1 MKKMLML
8 ILWGVSA
15 MVLTGCGVGTP
26 DAEGWRST
34 QKEEFLAI
42 LKTDKYASICN
53 QQALYEKVKESENSK
68 LMSKLLV
75 SYAKNLANGCI
86 DLESFNA
93 SQEKRVE
100 EKIATYYETYMQEV
114 KASDIMRKLKAGQSI
129 EEILKPY
136 VPAYTQFFDLQKRYK
151 LLGGDKNTSKKTL
164 RKIRLNLERLKLM
177 KPGLGDN
184 YALVNIPEYT
194 VRVIDTNGTAVAMAV
209 VVGQRKMQTPI
220 FSADLSYVTLNPQW
234 GVPDSIARNE
244 VIPKLLKD
252 PNYLVDHNMV
262 IRKSY
267 DLNTTAVSQ
276 DSVDWEAY
284 LVEEQNLTEM
294 TYKFIEV
301 PSKKNGLG
309 RVKFIFPNKHSVYMH
324 DTQAKHLFKRKVRT
338 YSHGCVRLEK
348 PVVMLDH
355 ISKHYTENT
364 PEEVKEWYDSLETH
378 HMGLTKKLPV
388 HTSYLTTY
396 VDECGDLLVFND
408 IYGFDKSQKL
418 NF

>member
-1 MKKMLML
+1 ML
-8 ILWGVSA
+8 ILSGVSA
-15 MVLTGCGVGTP
+15 IVLTGCGVETP
-26 DAEGWRST
+26 DAEGWRPA
-34 QKEEFLAI
+34 QKEEFLKI
-42 LKTDKYASICN
+42 LETDKYASICN

-93 SQEKRVE
+93 SQEERVE
-100 EKIATYYETYMQEV
+100 QKVATYYETYLQEV
-114 KASDIMRKLKAGQSI
+114 EPSDIMRQLRAGQSI
-129 EEILKPY
+129 EEILEPY
-136 VPAYTQFFDLQKRYK
+136 VPEYAQFFDLQKRYK

-184 YALVNIPEYT
+184 YALINIPEYT
-194 VRVIDTNGTAVAMAV
+194 VRVIDTNGTAMAMAV

-244 VIPKLLKD
+244 VIPKLLED
-252 PNYLVDHNMV
+252 PNYLVSHNMV

-267 DLNTTAVSQ
+267 DLNTPEISQ
-276 DSVDWEAY
+276 NSVDWEAY
-284 LVEEQNLTEM
+284 LLEEKDKEEM

-324 DTQAKHLFKRKVRT
+324 DTQSKHLFKRKVRT

-348 PVVMLDH
+348 PVAMLEH
-355 ISKHYTENT
+355 ISKNYTNKSN
-364 PEEVKEWYDSLETH
+364 EEVKEWYDSLETH
-378 HMGLTKKLPV
+378 HMSLTKKLPV
-388 HTSYLTTY
+388 HTAYLTTY
-396 VDECGDLLVFND
+396 VDECGELLVFND
-408 IYGFDKSQKL
+408 IYGFDKTQRL

>member
-1 MKKMLML
+1 MKIRI
-8 ILWGVSA
+8 ILAVLFA
-15 MVLTGCGVGTP
+15 MVLSGCGVGTP

-34 QKEEFLAI
+34 QKDEFLEI

-75 SYAKNLANGCI
+75 AYTKNLANGCI
-86 DLESFNA
+86 DLDSFNA

-100 EKIATYYETYMQEV
+100 KKIATYYETYLQDV
-114 KASDIMRKLKAGQSI
+114 KESDIMRKLRAGQSI
-129 EEILKPY
+129 EEILTPY
-136 VPAYTQFFDLQKRYK
+136 VPEYAQFFDLKKRYM
-151 LLGGDKNTSKKTL
+151 LLEGDKKTSKKTL

-177 KPGLGDN
+177 KPGLGEN
-184 YALVNIPEYT
+184 YALVNVPEYT

-220 FSADLSYVTLNPQW
+220 FSANLSYVTLNPQW

-252 PNYLVDHNMV
+252 PNYLESQNMV
-262 IRKSY
+262 IRTSY
-267 DLNTTAVSQ
+267 DLSTPAIDK

-284 LVEEQNLTEM
+284 LVEEKDKKEM

-324 DTQAKHLFKRKVRT
+324 DTQSKHLFKRKVRT

-348 PVVMLDH
+348 PMVMLEH
-355 ISKHYTENT
+355 ISQNYTTNND
-364 PEEVKEWYDSLETH
+364 EEVKEWYDSLETK
-378 HMGLTKKLPV
+378 HMGLSKKLPV
-388 HTSYLTTY
+388 HTAYLTTF

>member
-1 MKKMLML
+1 ML
-8 ILWGVSA
+8 ILSGVSA
-15 MVLTGCGVGTP
+15 IVLSGCGVETP
-26 DAEGWRST
+26 DAEGWRQA
-34 QKEEFLAI
+34 QKEEFLVI

-75 SYAKNLANGCI
+75 SYARNLANGCI

-100 EKIATYYETYMQEV
+100 EKIATYYETYLQEV
-114 KASDIMRKLKAGQSI
+114 KASDIMRKLKAGESI

-136 VPAYTQFFDLQKRYK
+136 VPEYAQFFDLQKRYR

-164 RKIRLNLERLKLM
+164 RKIRLNIERLKLM
-177 KPGLGDN
+177 KPGLGDT
-184 YALVNIPEYT
+184 YALVNVPEYT
-194 VRVIDTNGTAVAMAV
+194 VRVIENNQTAMAMAV

-220 FSADLSYVTLNPQW
+220 FSADLQYVTMNPQW
-234 GVPDSIARNE
+234 GVPDSIARKE

-252 PNYLVDHNMV
+252 PNYLASHNMV

-267 DLNTTAVSQ
+267 DLNTPEIDQ

-324 DTQAKHLFKRKVRT
+324 DTQAKNLFKRKVRT
-338 YSHGCVRLEK
+338 FSHGCVRLEK
-348 PVVMLDH
+348 PIAMLEH
-355 ISKHYTENT
+355 ISKNYTNKSN
-364 PEEVKEWYDSLETH
+364 EEVKEWYDSLETH

-388 HTSYLTTY
+388 HTAYLTTY

>member
-1 MKKMLML
+1 ML
-8 ILWGVSA
+8 ILSGVSA
-15 MVLTGCGVGTP
+15 VVLTGCGVETP
-26 DAEGWRST
+26 DAEGWRPA
-34 QKEEFLAI
+34 QKEEFLQI
-42 LKTDKYASICN
+42 LETDKYASICN

-100 EKIATYYETYMQEV
+100 QKIATYYETYLQEV
-114 KASDIMRKLKAGQSI
+114 KASDIMRQLKAGQSI

-136 VPAYTQFFDLQKRYK
+136 VPEYTQFFDLQKRYK

-194 VRVIDTNGTAVAMAV
+194 VRVIDANGTAMAMAV

-252 PNYLVDHNMV
+252 PNYLVSHNMV

-267 DLNTTAVSQ
+267 DLNTTEISQ

-284 LVEEQNLTEM
+284 LIEEQNLTEM

-324 DTQAKHLFKRKVRT
+324 DTQSKHLFKRKVRT
-338 YSHGCVRLEK
+338 FSHGCVRLEK
-348 PVVMLDH
+348 PVAMLEH
-355 ISKHYTENT
+355 ISKNYTSKSL
-364 PEEVKEWYDSLETH
+364 EEVKEWYDSLETH
-378 HMGLTKKLPV
+378 RMGLIKKLPV
-388 HTSYLTTY
+388 HTAYLTTY
-396 VDECGDLLVFND
+396 VDECGKLLVFND
-408 IYGFDKSQKL
+408 IYGFDKLQRL

>member
-1 MKKMLML
+1 MKKIMML
-8 ILWGVSA
+8 ILSGVSA
-15 MVLTGCGVGTP
+15 MLLTGCGVGTP
-26 DAEGWRST
+26 DAEGWRSS
-34 QKEEFLAI
+34 QKEEFLTI

-68 LMSKLLV
+68 LMSKLLIA
-75 SYAKNLANGCI
+75 YAKNLANGCI

-100 EKIATYYETYMQEV
+100 EEIATYYETYLQEV

-136 VPAYTQFFDLQKRYK
+136 VPEYAQFFDLQKRYK

-177 KPGLGDN
+177 KPGLGEN

-194 VRVIDTNGTAVAMAV
+194 VRVIDTNGTAVVMAV

-267 DLNTTAVSQ
+267 DLNTTEISQ

-284 LVEEQNLTEM
+284 LIEEQNLTEM

-324 DTQAKHLFKRKVRT
+324 DTQSKHLFKRKVRT

-348 PVVMLDH
+348 PVVMLNH
-355 ISKHYTENT
+355 ISKRYTEKT
-364 PEEVKEWYDSLETH
+364 LEEVKEWYDSLETH
-378 HMGLTKKLPV
+378 HMELTKKLPV
-388 HTSYLTTY
+388 HTAYLTTY

-408 IYGFDKSQKL
+408 IYGFDKLQKL

>member
-1 MKKMLML
+1 MML
-8 ILWGVSA
+8 ILLGVSA
-15 MVLTGCGVGTP
+15 IVLSGCGVGTP
-26 DAEGWRST
+26 DSEGWRSA
-34 QKEEFLAI
+34 QKDEFLEI

-68 LMSKLLV
+68 LMTKLLIAY
-75 SYAKNLANGCI
+75 SKNLANGCI

-93 SQEKRVE
+93 SQEERVE
-100 EKIATYYETYMQEV
+100 KKIATYYETYLQDV
-114 KASDIMRKLKAGQSI
+114 KESDIMRKLKAGQSI

-136 VPAYTQFFDLQKRYK
+136 VPEYTQFFDLQKRYR

-184 YALVNIPEYT
+184 YALVNVPEYT

-209 VVGQRKMQTPI
+209 VVGQKHQQTPI
-220 FSADLSYVTLNPQW
+220 FSANLQYVTLNPQW

-244 VIPKLLKD
+244 VIPKMLED
-252 PNYLVDHNMV
+252 PDYLVSHNMV

-267 DLNTTAVSQ
+267 DLNTPEIDK

-284 LVEEQNLTEM
+284 LIEEKDSKDM

-324 DTQAKHLFKRKVRT
+324 DTQSKHLFKRKVRT

-348 PVVMLDH
+348 PMTMLKH
-355 ISKHYTENT
+355 ISKNYTSNSD
-364 PEEVKEWYDSLETH
+364 EEVKEWYDSLETK
-378 HMGLTKKLPV
+378 HMGLKKKLPV
-388 HTSYLTTY
+388 HTAYLTTY

>member
-1 MKKMLML
+1 ML
-8 ILWGVSA
+8 ILSGISA
-15 MVLTGCGVGTP
+15 IVLSGCGVGTP
-26 DAEGWRST
+26 DAEGWRSA
-34 QKEEFLAI
+34 QKDEFLKI

-75 SYAKNLANGCI
+75 SYTHNLANGCI

-100 EKIATYYETYMQEV
+100 KKIATYYETYLQDV
-114 KASDIMRKLKAGQSI
+114 KESDIMRKLKAGQSI
-129 EEILKPY
+129 EQILKPY
-136 VPAYTQFFDLQKRYK
+136 VPEYAQFFDLKKRYM
-151 LLGGDKNTSKKTL
+151 LLEGDKNTSKKTL
-164 RKIRLNLERLKLM
+164 RKIRLNLERVKLM
-177 KPGLGDN
+177 KPGLGNN
-184 YALVNIPEYT
+184 YALVNVPEYT

-220 FSADLSYVTLNPQW
+220 FSANLQYVTINPQW

-244 VIPKLLKD
+244 VIPKLLEN
-252 PNYLVDHNMV
+252 PNYLTEKRMV

-267 DLNTTAVSQ
+267 DLGTPEISQ

-284 LVEEQNLTEM
+284 LEEEKDKKEM

-309 RVKFIFPNKHSVYMH
+309 RVKFIFPNQHSVYMH
-324 DTQAKHLFKRKVRT
+324 DTQSKSLFKRKVRT
-338 YSHGCVRLEK
+338 FSHGCVRLEK
-348 PVVMLDH
+348 PVVMLEH
-355 ISKHYTENT
+355 ISKNYTTNSE
-364 PEEVKEWYDSLETH
+364 EEVKEWYDSLKTH
-378 HMGLTKKLPV
+378 HMGLSKKLPV
-388 HTSYLTTY
+388 HTTYLTTY
-396 VDECGDLLVFND
+396 VDECGDLLNFRD

>member
-1 MKKMLML
+1 MKKMMLL
-8 ILWGVSA
+8 ILSGISA
-15 MVLTGCGVGTP
+15 IVLTGCGVEAP
-26 DAEGWRST
+26 DAEGWRQA
-34 QKEEFLAI
+34 QKEEFLKI
-42 LKTDKYASICN
+42 LETDKYASICN
-53 QQALYEKVKESENSK
+53 QQALYEQVKESENSK
-68 LMSKLLV
+68 LMTKLLV
-75 SYAKNLANGCI
+75 SYTRNLANGCI

-100 EKIATYYETYMQEV
+100 QKVATYYETYLQEV

-136 VPAYTQFFDLQKRYK
+136 VPEYAQFFDLQKRYR

-164 RKIRLNLERLKLM
+164 RKMRLNLERLKLM

-194 VRVIDTNGTAVAMAV
+194 VRVIDTNGTAMTMAV
-209 VVGQRKMQTPI
+209 VVGQQKMQTPV

-234 GVPDSIARNE
+234 GVPDSIARKE
-244 VIPKLLKD
+244 VIPKLLED
-252 PNYLVDHNMV
+252 PNYLVSHNMV

-267 DLNTTAVSQ
+267 DLNTPEVSQ
-276 DSVDWEAY
+276 DSVDWKSY
-284 LVEEQNLTEM
+284 LLEEKDKKEM

-324 DTQAKHLFKRKVRT
+324 DTQAKNLFKRKVRT

-348 PVVMLDH
+348 PVALLEH
-355 ISKHYTENT
+355 ISKHYTSKST
-364 PEEVKEWYDSLETH
+364 DEVKEWYDSLETH
-378 HMGLTKKLPV
+378 HMSLRKKLPV
-388 HTSYLTTY
+388 HTAYLTTY
-396 VDECGDLLVFND
+396 VNECGELLVFND

>member
-1 MKKMLML
+1 ML

-15 MVLTGCGVGTP
+15 MVLTGCGVETP
-26 DAEGWRST
+26 DAEGWRAA

-53 QQALYEKVKESENSK
+53 QQALYDKVKESENSK

-93 SQEKRVE
+93 SQEKKVE
-100 EKIATYYETYMQEV
+100 EKIATYYETYLQEV

-136 VPAYTQFFDLQKRYK
+136 VPEYSQFFDLQKRYR

-267 DLNTTAVSQ
+267 DLNTTEISQ
-276 DSVDWEAY
+276 DSVDWETY
-284 LVEEQNLTEM
+284 LVDENESKDM

-324 DTQAKHLFKRKVRT
+324 DTQSKYLFKRKVRT

-364 PEEVKEWYDSLETH
+364 PEEVQEWYDSLETH

-388 HTSYLTTY
+388 HTAYLTTY
-396 VDECGDLLVFND
+396 IDECGDLLVFND

>member
-1 MKKMLML
+1 MMLL
-8 ILWGVSA
+8 LWGVA
-15 MVLTGCGVGTP
+15 AIVLTGCGVETP
-26 DAEGWRST
+26 DAEGWRSA
-34 QKEEFLAI
+34 QKEEFLSI

-53 QQALYEKVKESENSK
+53 QQALYEKVRESEYSK

-100 EKIATYYETYMQEV
+100 EKIATYYETYMQDV

-136 VPAYTQFFDLQKRYK
+136 VPEYTQFFDLQKRYR

-220 FSADLSYVTLNPQW
+220 FSANLQYVTLNPQW

-252 PNYLVDHNMV
+252 PNYLVSQNMV
-262 IRKSY
+262 IRTSY
-267 DLNTTAVSQ
+267 DLNTTEITQ
-276 DSVDWEAY
+276 DSVDWETY
-284 LVEEQNLTEM
+284 LEEEKDSKDM

-309 RVKFIFPNKHSVYMH
+309 RIKFIFPNKHSVYMH
-324 DTQAKHLFKRKVRT
+324 DTQLKHLFKRKVRT

-355 ISKHYTENT
+355 ISKHYTEKT
-364 PEEVKEWYDSLETH
+364 PEEVQEWYDSLETH

-388 HTSYLTTY
+388 HTAYLTTY

>member
-1 MKKMLML
+1 ML
-8 ILWGVSA
+8 ILSGVSA
-15 MVLTGCGVGTP
+15 IVLSGCGVETP
-26 DAEGWRST
+26 DAEGWRQA
-34 QKEEFLAI
+34 QKEEFLVI

-75 SYAKNLANGCI
+75 SYARNLANGCI

-100 EKIATYYETYMQEV
+100 EKIATYYETYLQEV
-114 KASDIMRKLKAGQSI
+114 KASDIMRKLKAGESI

-136 VPAYTQFFDLQKRYK
+136 VPEYAQFFDLQKRYR

-164 RKIRLNLERLKLM
+164 RKIRLNIERLKLM
-177 KPGLGDN
+177 KPGLGDT
-184 YALVNIPEYT
+184 YALVNVPEYT
-194 VRVIDTNGTAVAMAV
+194 VRVIENNQTAMAMAV

-220 FSADLSYVTLNPQW
+220 FSADLQYVTMNPQW
-234 GVPDSIARNE
+234 GVPDSIARKE

-252 PNYLVDHNMV
+252 PNYLASHNMV

-267 DLNTTAVSQ
+267 DLNTPEIDQ

-284 LVEEQNLTEM
+284 LAEEQNLTEM

-324 DTQAKHLFKRKVRT
+324 DTQAKNLFKRKVRT
-338 YSHGCVRLEK
+338 FSHGCVRLEK
-348 PVVMLDH
+348 PIAMLEH
-355 ISKHYTENT
+355 ISKNYTNKSN
-364 PEEVKEWYDSLETH
+364 EEVKEWYDSLETH

-388 HTSYLTTY
+388 HTAYLTTY

>member
-1 MKKMLML
+1 MRL
-8 ILWGVSA
+8 ILLGVSA
-15 MVLTGCGVGTP
+15 IVLSGCGVETP
-26 DAEGWRST
+26 DSEGWRSV
-34 QKEEFLAI
+34 QKDEFLEI

-68 LMSKLLV
+68 LMSKLLIA
-75 SYAKNLANGCI
+75 YTKNLANGCI
-86 DLESFNA
+86 DLKSFNA

-100 EKIATYYETYMQEV
+100 KKIATYYETYLQDV
-114 KASDIMRKLKAGQSI
+114 KESDIMRKLKAGQSI
-129 EEILKPY
+129 EEIVKPY
-136 VPAYTQFFDLQKRYK
+136 VPQYAQFFDLKKRYM
-151 LLGGDKNTSKKTL
+151 LLEGDANTSKKTL

-184 YALVNIPEYT
+184 YALVNVPEYT
-194 VRVIDTNGTAVAMAV
+194 VRVIDKNGTAVAMAV
-209 VVGQRKMQTPI
+209 VVGQKHQQTPI
-220 FSADLSYVTLNPQW
+220 FSANLQYVTLNPQW

-244 VIPKLLKD
+244 VIPQMLKD
-252 PNYLVDHNMV
+252 PTYLASHNMV

-267 DLNTTAVSQ
+267 DLSTPEIDK
-276 DSVDWEAY
+276 DSVDWKAY
-284 LVEEQNLTEM
+284 LIKEKDSKDM

-324 DTQAKHLFKRKVRT
+324 DTQSKHLFKRKVRT

-348 PVVMLDH
+348 PVVMLEH
-355 ISKHYTENT
+355 ISKNYTSKS
-364 PEEVKEWYDSLETH
+364 PEEVKEWYDSLETK
-378 HMGLTKKLPV
+378 HMGLSKKLPV
-388 HTSYLTTY
+388 HTAYLTTY
-396 VDECGDLLVFND
+396 VDECGDLLSFRD

>member
-1 MKKMLML
+1 MKKFIML
-8 ILWGVSA
+8 ILSGVSA
-15 MVLTGCGVGTP
+15 IVLSGCGMGTP
-26 DAEGWRST
+26 DAEGWKSS
-34 QKEEFLAI
+34 QKDEFLEI
-42 LKTDKYASICN
+42 LETDKYASICN

-75 SYAKNLANGCI
+75 AYTNNLANGCI
-86 DLESFNA
+86 DLESFNE

-100 EKIATYYETYMQEV
+100 KKVATYYETYLQDV
-114 KASDIMRKLKAGQSI
+114 KESDIMRKLRAGQSI

-136 VPAYTQFFDLQKRYK
+136 VPQYAQFFDLKKRYM
-151 LLGGDKNTSKKTL
+151 LLKGDTNTSKKTL
-164 RKIRLNLERLKLM
+164 RKMRLNLERLKLM
-177 KPGLGDN
+177 KPGIGDN
-184 YALVNIPEYT
+184 YALVNVPEYT

-220 FSADLSYVTLNPQW
+220 FSANLSYVTLNPQW

-252 PNYLVDHNMV
+252 PGYLVSHNMV

-267 DLNTTAVSQ
+267 DLGTPEVSQ

-284 LVEEQNLTEM
+284 LIEEKDSKDM

-301 PSKKNGLG
+301 PSEKNGLG

-324 DTQAKHLFKRKVRT
+324 DTQSKSLFKRKVRT
-338 YSHGCVRLEK
+338 FSHGCVRLAK
-348 PVVMLDH
+348 PVMMLDH
-355 ISKHYTENT
+355 ISKNYTTNSDED
-364 PEEVKEWYDSLETH
+364 VKEWYDSLKTK
-378 HMGLTKKLPV
+378 HMGLSKKLPV

>member
-1 MKKMLML
+1 MKKIMML
-8 ILWGVSA
+8 ILSGVSA
-15 MVLTGCGVGTP
+15 IVLSGCGVETP
-26 DAEGWRST
+26 DAEGWRPA

-75 SYAKNLANGCI
+75 SYARNLANGCI

-100 EKIATYYETYMQEV
+100 EKIATYYETYLQEV
-114 KASDIMRKLKAGQSI
+114 KESDITRKLKAGESV

-136 VPAYTQFFDLQKRYK
+136 VPEYTQFFDLQKRYM
-151 LLGGDKNTSKKTL
+151 LLEGDKNTSKKIL
-164 RKIRLNLERLKLM
+164 RKIRLNIERLKLM
-177 KPGLGDN
+177 KPGLGEN

-194 VRVIDTNGTAVAMAV
+194 VRVIDANGTAMAMAV
-209 VVGQRKMQTPI
+209 VVGQRKMQTPV
-220 FSADLSYVTLNPQW
+220 FSANLSYVTINPQW
-234 GVPDSIARNE
+234 GVPDSIARKE
-244 VIPKLLKD
+244 VIPSLLKD
-252 PNYLVDHNMV
+252 PNYLASHNMV

-267 DLNTTAVSQ
+267 DLNTPEISQ
-276 DSVDWEAY
+276 DSVDWKAY
-284 LVEEQNLTEM
+284 LQEEKDKKEM

-301 PSKKNGLG
+301 PSEKNGLG

-324 DTQAKHLFKRKVRT
+324 DTQAKSLFKRKVRT

-348 PVVMLDH
+348 PMAMLEH
-355 ISKHYTENT
+355 ISKNYTNKSS
-364 PEEVKEWYDSLETH
+364 EEVKEWYDSLETH

-388 HTSYLTTY
+388 HTAYLTTY
-396 VDECGDLLVFND
+396 VDECGELLVFND

>member
-1 MKKMLML
+1 MKKIMMLL
-8 ILWGVSA
+8 LWGVAA

-42 LKTDKYASICN
+42 LETDKYASICN
-53 QQALYEKVKESENSK
+53 QQALYEQVKESENSK

-93 SQEKRVE
+93 SQEKKVE
-100 EKIATYYETYMQEV
+100 EKIATYYETYLQEV

-129 EEILKPY
+129 EEILQPY
-136 VPAYTQFFDLQKRYK
+136 VPEYTQFFDLQKRYR

-184 YALVNIPEYT
+184 YALINIPEYT

-220 FSADLSYVTLNPQW
+220 FSANLSYVTLNPQW

-244 VIPKLLKD
+244 VIPKLLED
-252 PNYLVDHNMV
+252 PNYLVNHNMV

-267 DLNTTAVSQ
+267 DLNTMAIDK
-276 DSVDWEAY
+276 DSVDWETY
-284 LVEEQNLTEM
+284 LVEEKDSKDM

-324 DTQAKHLFKRKVRT
+324 DTQSKHLFKRKVRT

-355 ISKHYTENT
+355 ISKHYTEKT
-364 PEEVKEWYDSLETH
+364 PEEVQEWYDSLETH

-388 HTSYLTTY
+388 HTAYLTTY
-396 VDECGDLLVFND
+396 VDECGDLLVFSD

>member
-1 MKKMLML
+1 MRL
-8 ILWGVSA
+8 ILLGVSA
-15 MVLTGCGVGTP
+15 IVLSGCGVETP
-26 DAEGWRST
+26 DSEGWRSV
-34 QKEEFLAI
+34 QKDEFLEI

-68 LMSKLLV
+68 LMSKLLIA
-75 SYAKNLANGCI
+75 YTKNLANGCI
-86 DLESFNA
+86 DLKSFNA

-100 EKIATYYETYMQEV
+100 KKIATYYETYLQDV
-114 KASDIMRKLKAGQSI
+114 KESDIMRKLKAGQSI

-136 VPAYTQFFDLQKRYK
+136 VPQYAQFFDLKKRYM
-151 LLGGDKNTSKKTL
+151 LLEGDANTSKKTL

-184 YALVNIPEYT
+184 YALVNVPEYT
-194 VRVIDTNGTAVAMAV
+194 VRVIDKNGTAVAMAV
-209 VVGQRKMQTPI
+209 VVGQKHQQTPI
-220 FSADLSYVTLNPQW
+220 FSANLQYVTLNPQW

-244 VIPKLLKD
+244 VIPQMLKD
-252 PNYLVDHNMV
+252 PTYLASHNMV

-267 DLNTTAVSQ
+267 DLSTPEIDK
-276 DSVDWEAY
+276 DSVDWKAY
-284 LVEEQNLTEM
+284 LIKEKDSKDM

-324 DTQAKHLFKRKVRT
+324 DTQSKHLFKRKVRT

-348 PVVMLDH
+348 PVVMLEH
-355 ISKHYTENT
+355 ISKNYTSKS
-364 PEEVKEWYDSLETH
+364 PEEVKEWYDSLETK
-378 HMGLTKKLPV
+378 HMGLSKKLPV
-388 HTSYLTTY
+388 HTAYLTTY
-396 VDECGDLLVFND
+396 VDECGDLLSFRD

>member
-1 MKKMLML
+1 MMLL
-8 ILWGVSA
+8 LWGVA
-15 MVLTGCGVGTP
+15 AIVLTGCGVETP
-26 DAEGWRST
+26 DAEGWRSA

-53 QQALYEKVKESENSK
+53 QQALYEKVRESENSK

-100 EKIATYYETYMQEV
+100 EKIATYYETYMQDV

-136 VPAYTQFFDLQKRYK
+136 VPEYTQFFDLQKRYR

-220 FSADLSYVTLNPQW
+220 FSANLQYVTLNPQW

-252 PNYLVDHNMV
+252 PNYLVSQNMV
-262 IRKSY
+262 IRTSY
-267 DLNTTAVSQ
+267 DLNTTEITQ
-276 DSVDWEAY
+276 DSVDWETY
-284 LVEEQNLTEM
+284 LEEEKDSKDM

-309 RVKFIFPNKHSVYMH
+309 RIKFIFPNKHSVYMH
-324 DTQAKHLFKRKVRT
+324 DTQLKHLFKRKVRT

-355 ISKHYTENT
+355 ISKHYTEKT
-364 PEEVKEWYDSLETH
+364 PEEVQEWYDSLETH

-388 HTSYLTTY
+388 HTAYLTTY

>member
-1 MKKMLML
+1 MKKMMLL
-8 ILWGVSA
+8 ILSGVSA
-15 MVLTGCGVGTP
+15 ILLTGCGVETP
-26 DAEGWRST
+26 DAEGWRPA
-34 QKEEFLAI
+34 QKEEFLEI
-42 LKTDKYASICN
+42 LKTDKYTSICN
-53 QQALYEKVKESENSK
+53 QQALYEQVKESENSK
-68 LMSKLLV
+68 LMTKLLV
-75 SYAKNLANGCI
+75 SYTRNLANGCI

-93 SQEKRVE
+93 SQEKKVE
-100 EKIATYYETYMQEV
+100 QKIATYYETYLQEV

-129 EEILKPY
+129 EEILQPY
-136 VPAYTQFFDLQKRYK
+136 VPEYAQFFDLQKRYR
-151 LLGGDKNTSKKTL
+151 LLVGDKNTSKKTL
-164 RKIRLNLERLKLM
+164 RKMRLNLERLKLM

-194 VRVIDTNGTAVAMAV
+194 VRVIDTNGTAMSMAV
-209 VVGQRKMQTPI
+209 VVGQQKLQTPV

-234 GVPDSIARNE
+234 GVPDSIARKE
-244 VIPKLLKD
+244 VIPKLLED
-252 PNYLVDHNMV
+252 PNYLVNHNMV

-267 DLNTTAVSQ
+267 DLDTPEVSQ

-284 LVEEQNLTEM
+284 LLEEKDKKEM

-324 DTQAKHLFKRKVRT
+324 DTQAKSLFKRKVRT

-348 PVVMLDH
+348 PVALLEH
-355 ISKHYTENT
+355 ISKHYTSKS
-364 PEEVKEWYDSLETH
+364 PEEVKEWYDSLQTH
-378 HMGLTKKLPV
+378 HMGLSKKLPV
-388 HTSYLTTY
+388 HTAYLTTY
-396 VDECGDLLVFND
+396 VNECGELLVFND

>member
-1 MKKMLML
+1 MML
-8 ILWGVSA
+8 ILSGVSVI
-15 MVLTGCGVGTP
+15 VLSGCVGTP
-26 DAEGWRST
+26 DTEGWESS
-34 QKEEFLAI
+34 QKDEFLEI

-75 SYAKNLANGCI
+75 AYTHNLADGCI
-86 DLESFNA
+86 DLKSFEE
-93 SQEKRVE
+93 SQEKRQDNN
-100 EKIATYYETYMQEV
+100 ISTHYETYLQDV
-114 KASDIMRKLKAGQSI
+114 KDSDIMMKLRAGQNI
-129 EEILKPY
+129 EQILKPY
-136 VPAYTQFFDLQKRYK
+136 VPEYAQFSDLIKRHA
-151 LLGGDKNTSKKTL
+151 LLMREQNTSKRTL
-164 RKIRLNLERLKLM
+164 RKIRLNIERVKLM

-184 YALVNIPEYT
+184 YALVNVPEYT

-220 FSADLSYVTLNPQW
+220 FSANLQYVTLNPQW

-244 VIPKLLKD
+244 VIPKMLKD
-252 PNYLVDHNMV
+252 PNYLASHNMV

-267 DLNTTAVSQ
+267 DLNTSEIDK

-284 LVEEQNLTEM
+284 LIEEKDSKDM

-301 PSKKNGLG
+301 PSVKNGLG

-324 DTQAKHLFKRKVRT
+324 DTQSKSLFKRKVRT

-348 PVVMLDH
+348 PVVMLEH
-355 ISKHYTENT
+355 ISANYTAKSA
-364 PEEVKEWYDSLETH
+364 EEVKEWYDSLETH
-378 HMGLTKKLPV
+378 HMGLQKMLPV
-388 HTSYLTTY
+388 HTAYLTTY
-396 VDECGDLLVFND
+396 VDEYGDLLSFRD
-408 IYGFDKSQKL
+408 IYGFDKLQKL

>member
-1 MKKMLML
+1 MLVL
-8 ILWGVSA
+8 SGVSA
-15 MVLTGCGVGTP
+15 IVLAGCGVETP
-26 DAEGWRST
+26 DAEGWRSA
-34 QKEEFLAI
+34 QKEEFLTI

-53 QQALYEKVKESENSK
+53 QKALYEKVKESENSK

-93 SQEKRVE
+93 AQEKKVE
-100 EKIATYYETYMQEV
+100 KKIATYYETYLQEV

-129 EEILKPY
+129 EVILEPY
-136 VPAYTQFFDLQKRYK
+136 VPEYAQFFDLQKRYM

-220 FSADLSYVTLNPQW
+220 FSANLQYVTLNPQW

-252 PNYLVDHNMV
+252 PNYLVSHNMV

-267 DLNTTAVSQ
+267 DLDTPEISQ
-276 DSVDWEAY
+276 DSVDWATY
-284 LVEEQNLTEM
+284 LLEEKDSKDM

-309 RVKFIFPNKHSVYMH
+309 RIKFIFPNKHSVYMH
-324 DTQAKHLFKRKVRT
+324 DTQSKHLFKRKVRT

-355 ISKHYTENT
+355 ISKHYTSKT
-364 PEEVKEWYDSLETH
+364 PKEVQGWYDSLETH

-388 HTSYLTTY
+388 HTAYLTTY
-396 VDECGDLLVFND
+396 VDECGDLLVLND

>member
-1 MKKMLML
+1 ML
-8 ILWGVSA
+8 ILSGVSA
-15 MVLTGCGVGTP
+15 MVLTGCGVETP
-26 DAEGWRST
+26 DAEGWRPA
-34 QKEEFLAI
+34 QKEEFLEI
-42 LKTDKYASICN
+42 LETDKYASICN

-93 SQEKRVE
+93 SQEERVE
-100 EKIATYYETYMQEV
+100 QKVATYYETYLQEV
-114 KASDIMRKLKAGQSI
+114 EPSDIMRQLKAGQSI
-129 EEILKPY
+129 EEILEPY
-136 VPAYTQFFDLQKRYK
+136 VPEYAQFFDLQKRYK

-184 YALVNIPEYT
+184 YALINIPEYT
-194 VRVIDTNGTAVAMAV
+194 VRVIDTNGTAMAMAV

-252 PNYLVDHNMV
+252 PNYLVSHNMV

-267 DLNTTAVSQ
+267 DLKTPEVNQ

-284 LVEEQNLTEM
+284 LLEEKDKEEM

-324 DTQAKHLFKRKVRT
+324 DTQSKHLFKRKVRT

-348 PVVMLDH
+348 PVAMLEH
-355 ISKHYTENT
+355 ISKNYTNKSN
-364 PEEVKEWYDSLETH
+364 EEVKEWYDSLETH
-378 HMGLTKKLPV
+378 HMSLTKKLPV
-388 HTSYLTTY
+388 HTAYLTTY
-396 VDECGDLLVFND
+396 VDECGELLVFND
-408 IYGFDKSQKL
+408 IYGFDKTQRL

>member
-1 MKKMLML
+1 ML
-8 ILWGVSA
+8 ILSGVSA
-15 MVLTGCGVGTP
+15 IVLSGCGVETP
-26 DAEGWRST
+26 DAEGWRQA
-34 QKEEFLAI
+34 QKEEFLVI

-75 SYAKNLANGCI
+75 SYARNLANGCI

-93 SQEKRVE
+93 SQEQRVE
-100 EKIATYYETYMQEV
+100 EKIATYYETYLQEV
-114 KASDIMRKLKAGQSI
+114 KASDIMRKLKAGESI

-136 VPAYTQFFDLQKRYK
+136 VPEYAQFFDLQKRYR

-164 RKIRLNLERLKLM
+164 RKIRLNIERLKLM
-177 KPGLGDN
+177 KPGLGDT
-184 YALVNIPEYT
+184 YALVNVPEYT
-194 VRVIDTNGTAVAMAV
+194 VRVIENNQTAMAMAV

-220 FSADLSYVTLNPQW
+220 FSADLQYVTMNPQW
-234 GVPDSIARNE
+234 GVPDSIARKE

-252 PNYLVDHNMV
+252 PNYLASHNMV

-267 DLNTTAVSQ
+267 DLNTPEIDQ

-324 DTQAKHLFKRKVRT
+324 DTQAKNLFKRKVRT
-338 YSHGCVRLEK
+338 FSHGCVRLEK
-348 PVVMLDH
+348 PIAMLEH
-355 ISKHYTENT
+355 ISKNYTNKSN
-364 PEEVKEWYDSLETH
+364 EEVKEWYDSLETH

-388 HTSYLTTY
+388 HTAYLTTY

>member
-1 MKKMLML
+1 MLL
-8 ILWGVSA
+8 ILSGVSA
-15 MVLTGCGVGTP
+15 MVLSGCVGTP
-26 DAEGWRST
+26 DAEGWRSS
-34 QKEEFLAI
+34 QKDAFLEI

-75 SYAKNLANGCI
+75 AYTHNLANGCI
-86 DLESFNA
+86 NLESFNA

-100 EKIATYYETYMQEV
+100 KKIATHYETYLQDV
-114 KASDIMRKLKAGQSI
+114 KDSDIMMKLRAGQSI
-129 EEILKPY
+129 EQILKPY
-136 VPAYTQFFDLQKRYK
+136 VPEYAQFSDLIKRHA
-151 LLGGDKNTSKKTL
+151 LLMREQNTSKKTL
-164 RKIRLNLERLKLM
+164 RKVRLNIERVKLM

-194 VRVIDTNGTAVAMAV
+194 VRVIDANGTAVAMAV

-220 FSADLSYVTLNPQW
+220 FSANLQYITLNPQW

-244 VIPKLLKD
+244 VIPKMLKD
-252 PNYLVDHNMV
+252 PGYLVNHNMV

-267 DLNTTAVSQ
+267 DLSTPEISQ

-284 LVEEQNLTEM
+284 LIEEKDSKDM

-301 PSKKNGLG
+301 PSEKNGLG

-324 DTQAKHLFKRKVRT
+324 DTQSKSLFKRKVRT
-338 YSHGCVRLEK
+338 FSHGCVRLEK

-355 ISKHYTENT
+355 VSKNYTSKS

-378 HMGLTKKLPV
+378 HMGLKKKLPV
-388 HTSYLTTY
+388 HTAYLTAY
-396 VDECGDLLVFND
+396 VDECGDLLTFRD

>member
-1 MKKMLML
+1 MLVL
-8 ILWGVSA
+8 SGVSA
-15 MVLTGCGVGTP
+15 VILSGCGVGTP
-26 DAEGWRST
+26 DSEGWRSV
-34 QKEEFLAI
+34 QKEEFLEI

-53 QQALYEKVKESENSK
+53 QQALYEQVKESENSK

-93 SQEKRVE
+93 SQEKRLE
-100 EKIATYYETYMQEV
+100 KKIATYYETYLQDV

-136 VPAYTQFFDLQKRYK
+136 VPEYAQFFDLQKRYM
-151 LLGGDKNTSKKTL
+151 LLGGEKNSSKKTL

-184 YALVNIPEYT
+184 YALVNVPEYT
-194 VRVIDTNGTAVAMAV
+194 VRVIDANGTAVAMAV
-209 VVGQRKMQTPI
+209 VVGQRHQQTPI
-220 FSADLSYVTLNPQW
+220 FSANLSYITLNPQW

-252 PNYLVDHNMV
+252 PNYLESQNMV
-262 IRKSY
+262 IRTSY
-267 DLNTTAVSQ
+267 DLSTPAVDK

-284 LVEEQNLTEM
+284 LEEEKDKKEM

-324 DTQAKHLFKRKVRT
+324 DTQSKHLFKRKVRT

-355 ISKHYTENT
+355 ISKNYTSKT

-388 HTSYLTTY
+388 HTAYLTTY

>member
-1 MKKMLML
+1 MKKTMML
-8 ILWGVSA
+8 ILSGVSA
-15 MVLTGCGVGTP
+15 FILSGCGVETP
-26 DAEGWRST
+26 DAEGWRPA

-42 LKTDKYASICN
+42 LETDKYASICN
-53 QQALYEKVKESENSK
+53 QQALYEKVRESENSK

-100 EKIATYYETYMQEV
+100 EKIATYYETYMQDV

-136 VPAYTQFFDLQKRYK
+136 VPEYTQFFDLQKRYR

-164 RKIRLNLERLKLM
+164 RKMRLNLERLKLM

-184 YALVNIPEYT
+184 YALVNIPEYN

-220 FSADLSYVTLNPQW
+220 FSANLQYVTLNPQW

-252 PNYLVDHNMV
+252 PDYLVSHNMV

-267 DLNTTAVSQ
+267 DLNTPEITQ
-276 DSVDWEAY
+276 DSVDWAAY
-284 LVEEQNLTEM
+284 LLEEKDKEEM
-294 TYKFIEV
+294 TYKFIEL

-324 DTQAKHLFKRKVRT
+324 DTQSKSLFKRKVRT

-348 PVVMLDH
+348 PVVMLDY
-355 ISKHYTENT
+355 ISKNYTEKT
-364 PEEVKEWYDSLETH
+364 PEEVEEWYDSLETH

-388 HTSYLTTY
+388 HTAYLTTY
-396 VDECGDLLVFND
+396 VDECGDLLVLND

>member
-1 MKKMLML
+1 ML
-8 ILWGVSA
+8 ILSGISA
-15 MVLTGCGVGTP
+15 IVLSGCGVGTP
-26 DAEGWRST
+26 DAEGWRSA
-34 QKEEFLAI
+34 QKDEFLKI

-75 SYAKNLANGCI
+75 SYTHNLANGCI

-100 EKIATYYETYMQEV
+100 KKIATYYETYLQDV
-114 KASDIMRKLKAGQSI
+114 KESDIMRKLKAGQSI
-129 EEILKPY
+129 EQILKPY
-136 VPAYTQFFDLQKRYK
+136 VPEYAQFFDLKKRYM
-151 LLGGDKNTSKKTL
+151 LLEGDKNTSKKTL
-164 RKIRLNLERLKLM
+164 RKIRLNLERVKLM
-177 KPGLGDN
+177 KPGLGNN
-184 YALVNIPEYT
+184 YALVNVPEYT
-194 VRVIDTNGTAVAMAV
+194 IRVIDTNGTAVAMAV

-220 FSADLSYVTLNPQW
+220 FSANLQYVTINPQW

-244 VIPKLLKD
+244 VIPKLLEN
-252 PNYLVDHNMV
+252 PNYLTEKRMV

-267 DLNTTAVSQ
+267 DLGTPEISQ

-284 LVEEQNLTEM
+284 LEEEKDKKEM

-309 RVKFIFPNKHSVYMH
+309 RVKFIFPNQHSVYMH
-324 DTQAKHLFKRKVRT
+324 DTQSKSLFKRKVRT
-338 YSHGCVRLEK
+338 FSHGCVRLEK
-348 PVVMLDH
+348 PVVMLEH
-355 ISKHYTENT
+355 ISKNYTTNSE
-364 PEEVKEWYDSLETH
+364 EEVKEWYDSLKTH
-378 HMGLTKKLPV
+378 HMGLSKKLPV
-388 HTSYLTTY
+388 HTTYLTTY
-396 VDECGDLLVFND
+396 VDECGDLLNFRD

>member
-1 MKKMLML
+1 MKKIMML
-8 ILWGVSA
+8 ILSGVSA

-26 DAEGWRST
+26 DAEGWRSS
-34 QKEEFLAI
+34 QKEEFLTI

-68 LMSKLLV
+68 LMSKLLI

-100 EKIATYYETYMQEV
+100 EKIATYYETYLQDV

-136 VPAYTQFFDLQKRYK
+136 VPEYAQFFDLQKRYR

-184 YALVNIPEYT
+184 YVLVNIPEYT

-267 DLNTTAVSQ
+267 DLNTTAIDK
-276 DSVDWEAY
+276 DSVDWETY
-284 LVEEQNLTEM
+284 LVDENDSKDM

-324 DTQAKHLFKRKVRT
+324 DTQSKHLFKRKVRT

-388 HTSYLTTY
+388 HTAYLTTY

-408 IYGFDKSQKL
+408 IYGFDKLPKL